1 VADYLKISSIIRAKN
16 KGYSWS
22 MTGDTPKVWS
32 ELQKC
37 DIGTSNMPI
46 FGIKNNNTSYGITWE
61 EFNNYSKELFYE
73 PSCDNFKNMPKNIY
87 NLIFKKKRWNNIQ
100 GDKIKNQGIANVLSE
115 LHGLGLGTVGIAL
128 SKFGYVRPYSSG
140 SISENVSKVFKLTD
154 EDVAFI
160 NKLDAEG
167 KSPLLFDE
175 LKKEKDSVYWASKIY
190 VLKTSEKIGIGVG
203 VLFLG
208 YVAYKI
214 IKR

>member
-1 VADYLKISSIIRAKN
+1 MADYRKIVSIIKRKN

-22 MTGDTPKVWS
+22 MVNENPKVWS

-37 DIGTSNMPI
+37 NIGSSDVPV
-46 FGIKNNNTSYGITWE
+46 FGVKNNNTSYGITWD
-61 EFNNYSKELFYE
+61 EFLSFSKEFLYDAN
-73 PSCDNFKNMPKNIY
+73 CDNFKNMPDSIY
-87 NLIFKKKRWNNIQ
+87 NVIFKKKRWDKIQ

-128 SKFGYVRPYSSG
+128 SKFGYIRPYSSG
-140 SISENVSKVFKLTD
+140 SMAENVNRAFTLTN

-160 NKLDAEG
+160 NKLEDEG
-167 KSPLLFDE
+167 KSSLLFDE

-203 VLFLG
+203 VLFIG
-208 YVAYKI
+208 YVVYKI
-214 IKR
+214 IKK